1 MNILYHKCVSAFIA
15 KFCFCFYAQ
24 FYSDLKL
31 FIACFVQVSYSLAN
45 GTLITTTTNAST
57 ITVSNLNSN
66 TQYCFWITIEVTRNN
81 MVSCRERIKMIVT
94 TGKIEKFGLCF
105 VCILFT
111 LQLCLSCNA

>member
-1 MNILYHKCVSAFIA
+1 MQNFVFV
-15 KFCFCFYAQ
+15 FMRNFYR
-24 FYSDLKL
+24 DLKL

-66 TQYCFWITIEVTRNN
+66 TQYCFWITIEVIRNS
-81 MVSCRERIKMIVT
+81 MAFCRRHLKMNVT

-111 LQLCLSCNA
+111 LQFVYHATFYL